1 MRRLAGMV
9 GCSYVKCSR
18 NSRRRSG
25 VFLLGPT
32 MGLLRQLRVLKCGQC
47 WVLIKESFS
56 EWANDKVPRLGAAL
70 AFYTAL
76 SLAPL
81 LVVVLATAG
90 LFYGQAA
97 VQGQIVWQFQDLIGR
112 EGAKVVQALL
122 SSAAHRPSSGI
133 IATIL
138 GLV

>member
-1 MRRLAGMV
+1 MCLESFVLVPMLRG
-9 GCSYVKCSR
+9 SR
-18 NSRRRSG
+18 NSRWRSG
-25 VFLLGPT
+25 VLLMET
-32 MGLLRQLRVLKCGQC
+32 IVNLLRQLRVLKWGQC
-47 WVLIKESFS
+47 WNLIKESFS

-97 VQGQIVWQFQDLIGR
+97 VQGEIVWQIQDLVGR

-122 SSAAHRPSSGI
+122 SSAAHRP
-133 IATIL
+133 
-138 GLV
+138 